1 MKTRLVTQVLG
12 SGSAER
18 RRFLGAAALTALV
31 LTAAAVYAAAAAAS
45 EFYEHNPQ
53 HLARFDRGGVVYAM
67 TNASSGNQI
76 LVFVRD
82 PKGHL
87 QAVPRATAS
96 TGGRGGSVT
105 APVDP
110 LGSQGSLVYDAASTT
125 LFAVNAGDNT
135 VTAFDTGL
143 VGFPL
148 RAQARVASG
157 GFIPVSLAVSGD
169 LLYVLN
175 AGGRGAVA
183 TFAMRE
189 HGALEQIGSLDL
201 NLAPQATAP
210 PFDQVPA
217 PGQVGVDALARHLIV
232 THAGGQE
239 VLVAELDDR
248 GVPVGPIV
256 STRTPGAGTF
266 SFGVTRYGT
275 LLVAEAASASVSAFD
290 PPTGIEPLVATAS
303 AVGTGQAASCWI
315 IVHDNGFAFVANT
328 GSSTLSRYRYTR
340 TGHLEL
346 DQAVAASTGAAPTD
360 LTFAN
365 DGGFLYSLDA
375 ASGDIS
381 GFAID
386 AYSGTLTP
394 VETQGGLPASAGIQG
409 IASRDF

>member
-1 MKTRLVTQVLG
+1 MESRFVTQVLG
-12 SGSAER
+12 RDPAHSRPLFGAGA
-18 RRFLGAAALTALV
+18 LAVLVLAAAAIY
-31 LTAAAVYAAAAAAS
+31 TAAAVAS
-45 EFYEHNPQ
+45 ELHERPKHVE
-53 HLARFDRGGVVYAM
+53 RFDRGGVVYAM
-67 TNASSGNQI
+67 TNASSGNQ
-76 LVFVRD
+76 VFVFARD
-82 PKGHL
+82 PKGRL

-110 LGSQGSLVYDAASTT
+110 LGSQGSLVYDATSQT

-148 RAQARVASG
+148 RVQARVASG
-157 GFIPVSLAVSGD
+157 GFIPVSLAVSGN

-175 AGGRGAVA
+175 AGGRGSVA
-183 TFAMRE
+183 TFAIGE
-189 HGALEQIGSLDL
+189 HGALDQIGSLDL
-201 NLAPQATAP
+201 NLAPQAAAP

-248 GVPVGPIV
+248 GVPAGPIV
-256 STRTPGAGTF
+256 STQTPGAGTF

-290 PPTGIEPLVATAS
+290 APAGIGALVATAS

-328 GSSTLSRYRYTR
+328 GSGTLSRYRYTR

-375 ASGDIS
+375 GSGDIS

-386 AYSGTLTP
+386 ADSGTLTP
-394 VETQGGLPASAGIQG
+394 VEAQGGLPASAGIQG